1 MTNAEKLQG
10 VEGFVKHDD
19 LRVVEVTGSDARG
32 WLNDLV
38 TGPVGAL
45 RAGQA
50 TRSLLLTPTGRIR
63 ADFTVADVGPL
74 ALLQDTAHP
83 HAIDGLLAPYVLSS
97 DVELADASGRFSVWS
112 LPGAER
118 NPELPEGVRAFSP
131 SVLGPGVGLIAERRS
146 AAAVADALAGSLA
159 RTEAGAPE
167 EALEEALER
176 WRISL
181 GIPRFGVDF
190 QEGALPAEAGLE
202 GSIDFTK
209 GCFLGQESVAKVRNL
224 GHPPRVLL
232 PLRAS
237 AAVAVGDAVL
247 AGETSVGAVTSS
259 AISPDGTLLLA
270 LVRWEARNDELTAA
284 GGARL
289 ERTERA
295 GSSQT

>member
-10 VEGFVKHDD
+10 VQGFVEHDD
-19 LRVVEVTGSDARG
+19 LRIVEVTGSDARG

-45 RAGQA
+45 RPGRA

-63 ADFTVADVGPL
+63 ADFTVADVGRL
-74 ALLQDTAHP
+74 VLLEDAAQP

-97 DVELADASGRFSVWS
+97 DVELADASERFSVWT

-118 NPELPEGVRAFSP
+118 TPELPEGVRAFSP

-146 AAAVADALAGSLA
+146 SVAVADALVGSLA
-159 RTEAGAPE
+159 RTEAG
-167 EALEEALER
+167 ALER

-190 QEGALPAEAGLE
+190 HEDALPAEAGLE
-202 GSIDFTK
+202 ESIDFTK

-237 AAVAVGDAVL
+237 APVARGDAVL

-259 AISPDGTLLLA
+259 AVSPDGTFLLA
-270 LVRWEARNDELTAA
+270 LVRWEARNDALTAA
-284 GGARL
+284 GGTRL
-289 ERTERA
+289 ERTKRP

>member
-10 VEGFVKHDD
+10 VQGIVDHED
-19 LRVVEVTGSDARG
+19 LRIVEVTGSDARG

-45 RAGQA
+45 RPGRA

-74 ALLQDTAHP
+74 VLLQDAAQP

-97 DVELADASGRFSVWS
+97 DVELADASERFSVWS

-118 NPELPEGVRAFSP
+118 TPELPEDVRAFSP

-167 EALEEALER
+167 EALER

-190 QEGALPAEAGLE
+190 REGALPAEAGLE

-237 AAVAVGDAVL
+237 APVAAGDAVL
-247 AGETSVGAVTSS
+247 AGDANVGAVTSS
-259 AISPDGTLLLA
+259 AISPDGTFLLA
-270 LVRWEARNDELTAA
+270 LVRWEARNDALTAT
-284 GGARL
+284 GGTQL
-289 ERTERA
+289 ERTKRP

>member
-10 VEGFVKHDD
+10 VQGFVEHED
-19 LRVVEVTGSDARG
+19 LRIVEVTGSDARG
-32 WLNDLV
+32 WLNDLI

-45 RAGQA
+45 RPGRA

-74 ALLQDTAHP
+74 VLLEDAAQP

-97 DVELADASGRFSVWS
+97 DVELADASERFSVWS

-118 NPELPEGVRAFSP
+118 TPELPEGVRAFSP

-146 AAAVADALAGSLA
+146 AAAVADALAGSLG
-159 RTEAGAPE
+159 RTEAGAP
-167 EALEEALER
+167 EEALER

-202 GSIDFTK
+202 ESIDFTK

-224 GHPPRVLL
+224 GHPSTVLL
-232 PLRAS
+232 ALRS
-237 AAVAVGDAVL
+237 SEPVAAGDAVQ
-247 AGETSVGAVTSS
+247 AGDSDVGVVTSS

-270 LVRWEARNDELTAA
+270 GVRWEARNEVLSAA
-284 GGARL
+284 GGTPL
-289 ERTERA
+289 EPREHRSPA
-295 GSSQT
+295 QT